1 MALVDF
7 AAPTPGVLDDLTRPV
22 LPNLLPELK
31 ALRDLLCWGT
41 RRNHNAESTGILDG
55 LCGTLAQICSNHLKN

>member
-7 AAPTPGVLDDLTRPV
+7 VPPTSGVLDDLTCPV
-22 LPNLLPELK
+22 LPYPLPELK

-41 RRNHNAESTGILDG
+41 WRKHNAESTGILDG
-55 LCGTLAQICSNHLKN
+55 LCGTLAQICSNHLEN